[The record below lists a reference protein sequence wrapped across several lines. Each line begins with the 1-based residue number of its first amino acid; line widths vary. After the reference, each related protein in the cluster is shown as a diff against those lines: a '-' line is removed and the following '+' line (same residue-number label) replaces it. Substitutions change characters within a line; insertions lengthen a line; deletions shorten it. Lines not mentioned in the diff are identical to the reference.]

1 MLCSKTLHCRGG
13 SGIIP
18 HIIVLTEILTYFLKT
33 VNATPLPH
41 ITVKISKISLKKYYK
56 LNLNFMTLTH
66 INSLNPN
73 RGETPHNSWLD

>member
-1 MLCSKTLHCRGG
+1 MEQSQCFVQKHYTVRVAVASY
-13 SGIIP
+13 SPIS
-18 HIIVLTEILTYFLKT
+18 

-66 INSLNPN
+66 IKSLNPN
-73 RGETPHNSWLD
+73 HGETPHNSWLD